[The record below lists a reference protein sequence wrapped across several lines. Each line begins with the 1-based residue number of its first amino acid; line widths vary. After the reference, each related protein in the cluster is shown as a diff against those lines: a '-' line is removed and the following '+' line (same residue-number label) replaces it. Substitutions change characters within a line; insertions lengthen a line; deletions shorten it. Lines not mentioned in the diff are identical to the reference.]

1 MRREPEADG
10 RCPQTPEGAD
20 PFPLGSIEGRDM
32 DKSALVL
39 LPGMDGTGI
48 LFGPLIE
55 HLGKGIA
62 PIVVS
67 YPQVGELT
75 YEQLL
80 PIVRKALPKEA
91 PYVLLGESFSGPLAI
106 MAAAERPENLRAVIL
121 CATFVRNPVPW
132 LPSWVRYLTVA
143 PVARLAPSFIVG
155 KALLFGHGKPDL
167 IALLRKAHGRVRAG
181 TMAAR
186 ARAILSV
193 NAEGALREVTAP
205 IYFIGG
211 AHDKVAP
218 RKNLR
223 EIRRVRHDVEV
234 HLIPGPHLIL
244 QAKPREAAAVI
255 REIVEKEMA
264 R

>member
-1 MRREPEADG
+1 MN
-10 RCPQTPEGAD
+10 
-20 PFPLGSIEGRDM
+20 
-32 DKSALVL
+32 KSTLVL

-55 HLGKGIA
+55 RLGEGMA

-67 YPQVGELT
+67 YPQEEELT
-75 YEQLL
+75 YEQLV
-80 PIVRKALPKEA
+80 PIVREALPKKA

-106 MAAAERPENLRAVIL
+106 MVAAEKPENLKAVIL
-121 CATFVRNPVPW
+121 CATFIRNPIPW
-132 LPSWVRYLTVA
+132 LPRWARYLTVA

-181 TMAAR
+181 AMAAR

-193 NAEGALREVTAP
+193 NAGDALREVTAP

-211 AHDKVAP
+211 AHDKVSP

-223 EIRRVRHDVEV
+223 EIRRVRHDVIV

-244 QAKPREAAAVI
+244 QARPREAAAVI
-255 REIVEKEMA
+255 QEIVEREMA